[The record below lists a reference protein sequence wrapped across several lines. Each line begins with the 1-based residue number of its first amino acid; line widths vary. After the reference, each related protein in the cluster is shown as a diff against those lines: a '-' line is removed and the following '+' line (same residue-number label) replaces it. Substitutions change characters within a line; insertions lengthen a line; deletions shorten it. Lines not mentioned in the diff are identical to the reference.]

1 MYILRV
7 SVIEIIK
14 ETARDLL
21 QDRPPKIE
29 FTDTSDSFLTSST
42 ELEFSSIEE
51 FKSVCWS
58 FFTFS
63 VHSLNIMQYYVI
75 LCNIIQ

>member
-14 ETARDLL
+14 DTARDLL

-51 FKSVCWS
+51 FKSVCWP
-58 FFTFS
+58 FFLICL
-63 VHSLNIMQYYVI
+63 HSLDTMQYYAILYNIMQ
-75 LCNIIQ
+75 